1 VDDGQKVL
9 AMVARTAMAK
19 RCQAR
24 CSSGRVEV
32 DRGELEEEADREGRK
47 YNSSRQ
53 LPVHV

>member
-9 AMVARTAMAK
+9 AMMARTAMAS

-32 DRGELEEEADREGRK
+32 EWGELEDRDGRK
-47 YNSSRQ
+47 YSSSLQ